1 MNDPTSRAFSA
12 KAPGFDQPIQHPRD
26 DEERRRWQAANRTWW
41 EAAPMRYDWRDKL
54 DAAPGSAGYFAEI
67 DGRFLSSVRQFM
79 PWRTLPFDAV
89 IPFAELA
96 DKDVLE
102 VGVGHGTHAQLLAP
116 RCRSFVGIDLTT
128 TATRMTKQRFALFG
142 VDGAIAQMDAERMAF
157 RDSSFDYV
165 WSWGVVH
172 QSADTRRVLAE
183 IARVLRPGG
192 TCTVMIYYRSWWNY
206 HVGGFLRWLFLGR
219 GGRIWR
225 TLHQASQSGT
235 DGAIARYYK
244 PAEWRA
250 EAADFLTVE
259 SVELYGMKSDL
270 VPLPHGRIKQA
281 MMRVIPDT
289 AARLL
294 TRHLRMG
301 SFLVATMTKPAT
313 K

>member
-1 MNDPTSRAFSA
+1 
-12 KAPGFDQPIQHPRD
+12 
-26 DEERRRWQAANRTWW
+26 
-41 EAAPMRYDWRDKL
+41 
-54 DAAPGSAGYFAEI
+54 
-67 DGRFLSSVRQFM
+67 
-79 PWRTLPFDAV
+79 
-89 IPFAELA
+89 
-96 DKDVLE
+96 
-102 VGVGHGTHAQLLAP
+102 
-116 RCRSFVGIDLTT
+116 
-128 TATRMTKQRFALFG
+128 
-142 VDGAIAQMDAERMAF
+142 
-157 RDSSFDYV
+157 
-165 WSWGVVH
+165 
-172 QSADTRRVLAE
+172 VLAE

-250 EAADFLTVE
+250 EAADFLTVR